1 MTHSFNQKSL
11 RVTLL
16 LNEKN
21 PAFDKEGNNTIVF
34 EGLRVIAQIQ
44 SGNGSVSPFAK
55 IQIFNLNL
63 NAINQLTKIKWNTDR
78 EGKFNFVKLEANI
91 NGEYSTVYEGT
102 IHFAYPNFGS
112 VPDVVLTIDSSI
124 AMNHQINAVA
134 PTSYKGEVDVAQA
147 INALCQQMGMR
158 FENNGVN
165 AKVSNP
171 YLPQTTLEQVRALCT
186 ATNTSLY
193 MDLNTIAITPQ
204 GKAREVQI
212 PVISPQSGLIGY
224 PTPLM
229 QGGVTFSCLYDPLL
243 KFGGLVEIQNSL
255 IEAAN
260 GRWLIQGLSISLE
273 SGVPNGKWQADVQAF
288 DVQGG
293 PKIAK

>member
-78 EGKFNFVKLEANI
+78 EGNFNFVKLEANI

-171 YLPQTTLEQVRALCT
+171 YLPQTALEQVRALCT

-260 GRWLIQGLSISLE
+260 GRWLIQGLSLSLE
-273 SGVPNGKWQADVQAF
+273 SGVPNGKWQADIQAF

>member
-134 PTSYKGEVDVAQA
+134 PTSYKGEVDIAQA
-147 INALCQQMGMR
+147 ISTLCQQMGMR

-171 YLPQTTLEQVRALCT
+171 YLPQTALEQVRALCT

-260 GRWLIQGLSISLE
+260 GRWLIQGLSLSLE
-273 SGVPNGKWQADVQAF
+273 SGVPNGKWQADIQAF
-288 DVQGG
+288 DEQGG

>member
-112 VPDVVLTIDSSI
+112 VPDVVLTIYSSI

-171 YLPQTTLEQVRALCT
+171 YLPQTALEQVRALCT

>member
-124 AMNHQINAVA
+124 AMNHQINAIA

>member
-171 YLPQTTLEQVRALCT
+171 YLPQTALEQVRALCT

-260 GRWLIQGLSISLE
+260 GRWLIQGVSLSLE
-273 SGVPNGKWQADVQAF
+273 SGVPNGKWQADIQAF
-288 DVQGG
+288 DEQGG

>member
-1 MTHSFNQKSL
+1 MTHRFNQKSL

-112 VPDVVLTIDSSI
+112 APDVVLTIDSSI

-171 YLPQTTLEQVRALCT
+171 YLPQTALEQVRALCT

-260 GRWLIQGLSISLE
+260 GRWLIQGLSLSLE
-273 SGVPNGKWQADVQAF
+273 SGVPNGKWQADIQAF
-288 DVQGG
+288 NEQGG

>member
-1 MTHSFNQKSL
+1 MTHRFNQKSL

-91 NGEYSTVYEGT
+91 KGEYSTVYEGT

-165 AKVSNP
+165 AKVNNP
-171 YLPQTTLEQVRALCT
+171 YLPQTALEQVRALCT

-260 GRWLIQGLSISLE
+260 GRWIIRGLSLSLE

-288 DVQGG
+288 DEQGG

>member
-112 VPDVVLTIDSSI
+112 APDVVLTIDSSI

-171 YLPQTTLEQVRALCT
+171 YLPQTALEQVRALCT

-260 GRWLIQGLSISLE
+260 GRWLIQGLSLSLE

>member
-171 YLPQTTLEQVRALCT
+171 YLPQTALEQVRALCT

-260 GRWLIQGLSISLE
+260 GRWIIQGLSLSLE
-273 SGVPNGKWQADVQAF
+273 SGVPNGKWQADIQAF
-288 DVQGG
+288 DEQGG

>member
-171 YLPQTTLEQVRALCT
+171 YLPQTALEQVRALCT

-260 GRWLIQGLSISLE
+260 GRWLIQGLSLSLE
-273 SGVPNGKWQADVQAF
+273 SGVPNGKWQADIQAF
-288 DVQGG
+288 DEQGG

>member
-134 PTSYKGEVDVAQA
+134 PTRYKGEVDVAQA

-171 YLPQTTLEQVRALCT
+171 YLPQTALEQVRALCT